1 MSNNKQSSIDW
12 LESEITRRGP
22 KENNPPQWLKELY
35 EQAKAMHKEE
45 IKDAISVGYNM
56 ATPSEP
62 YDNLHKGDKHYYET
76 FGGNNE

>member
-1 MSNNKQSSIDW
+1 MEKKQGSVAW
-12 LESEITRRGP
+12 LFEQVWI
-22 KENNPPQWLKELY
+22 NPVSKSQIL

-62 YDNLHKGDKHYYET
+62 YENLHKGDKYYNQK

>member
-1 MSNNKQSSIDW
+1 MSNKKQSSIEW

-35 EQAKAMHKEE
+35 EQAKAMHEEE
-45 IKDAISVGYNM
+45 IQDAYRISPNNELWSNSGIDYYN
-56 ATPSEP
+56 
-62 YDNLHKGDKHYYET
+62 ET